1 MPDETIVLTVE
12 DSGTI
17 AGDQKLDC
25 CPGMASRMARMNS
38 LAKESK
44 TVRRRAG
51 GRINGPLPRLRCT
64 CCALDVGTPQ
74 PAPGDNDNKAFR
86 LVTIIC
92 TAIAARI
99 IPISRCVIAVA
110 RGDR

>member
-25 CPGMASRMARMNS
+25 CPAA
-38 LAKESK
+38 
-44 TVRRRAG
+44 RRRPGQRWERA
-51 GRINGPLPRLRCT
+51 
-64 CCALDVGTPQ
+64 AHEQDHHPQ